1 MHQSRGDHVIQ
12 YANDRYCHGRLLA
25 CADCWIS
32 RATEERIDFIF
43 DQCGGAFHEQ
53 LGTPFPVDNLEVLS
67 LHKASAAQFVKKRR
81 VTGIC
86 SRSNDEYTDAIG
98 AARLLGVYRQRQSG
112 SHTTDEPNELPAL
125 HSITSSARASN
136 AGGTVRPSALAVLR
150 FMTSSNFVGCSIGRS

>member
-25 CADCWIS
+25 CADCRIS

-67 LHKASAAQFVKKRR
+67 LHKASAAQLVKKWR
-81 VTGIC
+81 VTGVC

-98 AARLLGVYRQRQSG
+98 AARLLGVYRQRQSR
-112 SHTTDEPNELPAL
+112 SHTTDEPNELAPVAVGTRVASRPL
-125 HSITSSARASN
+125 RRSARA
-136 AGGTVRPSALAVLR
+136 AFPHTAP
-150 FMTSSNFVGCSIGRS
+150 TSGV

>member
-25 CADCWIS
+25 CADCRIS

-53 LGTPFPVDNLEVLS
+53 LGTPFPVDTLEVLS
-67 LHKASAAQFVKKRR
+67 LHKAGAAQFVKKRR

-86 SRSNDEYTDAIG
+86 TRSNDEYTDAIG
-98 AARLLGVYRQRQSG
+98 AARLLRVHHQRQSG
-112 SHTTDEPNELPAL
+112 SHTTDKPNELAPF
-125 HSITSSARASN
+125 HSMTSSARASSV
-136 AGGTVRPSALAVLR
+136 GGIVRPSA
-150 FMTSSNFVGCSIGRS
+150 F